1 MLAVA
6 FILTFAAP
14 LPVIGLSLYGTIWII
29 LFAYFSSFLA
39 VSLKPVM
46 SAFLQMDPS
55 LEEAARLAGAGF
67 LRRMRDVLLPLIAP
81 PAASA
86 SVVLVFLIAANE
98 LTVSALLWSAGTQT
112 LGVAIF
118 NLDDSGS
125 SDLASAL
132 SVLVV
137 LMVIALMAAL
147 EFIAKYLPEGV
158 LPWRN

>member
-1 MLAVA
+1 MTFEIPPRREGGVHTIAPHIKTFGIYTALNVFCPQAINQFANLLAILIEIPYALPGIVLAVA

-81 PAASA
+81 PPPAPP
-86 SVVLVFLIAANE
+86 
-98 LTVSALLWSAGTQT
+98 
-112 LGVAIF
+112 
-118 NLDDSGS
+118 S
-125 SDLASAL
+125 SS
-132 SVLVV
+132 S
-137 LMVIALMAAL
+137 
-147 EFIAKYLPEGV
+147 F
-158 LPWRN
+158 